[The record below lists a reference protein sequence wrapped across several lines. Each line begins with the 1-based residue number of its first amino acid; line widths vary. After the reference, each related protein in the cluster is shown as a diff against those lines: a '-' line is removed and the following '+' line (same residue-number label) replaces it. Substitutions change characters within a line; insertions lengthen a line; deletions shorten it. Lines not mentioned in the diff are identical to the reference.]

1 MKTWPW
7 RRVLYTALTMRIQL
21 FSDLHLERYPDFR
34 PQFAPDVDVV
44 VLAGDI
50 GSYQPGSRLGTDD
63 FGLARFSP
71 LRPDSSCSKVLFV
84 PGNHEFDSL
93 DFDET
98 YARLREICDRLGI
111 TWLEREAVTLGRV
124 RFVGTTLW
132 SDFEAQV
139 GSQNTVTKQMQLRD
153 KAFRAANYYLKKN
166 TTLKCGEPL
175 LAEGIRELSLE
186 CQAWLRDA
194 LSEPF
199 DGTTIAVTHF
209 APSLLSADP
218 RYGLT
223 PGTSGFC
230 NALDDLFPLADIWM
244 HGHLHCMNDYLV
256 NGVKDGQ
263 PWTCRVVANPLG
275 YLSKGEQAAF
285 RENLVIDVPS

>member
-1 MKTWPW
+1 
-7 RRVLYTALTMRIQL
+7 MRIQL

-34 PQFAPDVDVV
+34 PQLAPDVDVV

-50 GSYQPGSRLGTDD
+50 GSYQPGSSLHTDD
-63 FGLARFSP
+63 FGLERFSP
-71 LRPDSSCSKVLFV
+71 LRLDSRCSKVLFV

-93 DFDET
+93 EFDET
-98 YARLREICDRLGI
+98 YVRLREICDRLGI
-111 TWLEREAVTLGRV
+111 TWLEREVVTLGRV

-132 SDFEAQV
+132 SDFDALA
-139 GSQNTVTKQMQLRD
+139 GSESSATRQMQSRT
-153 KAFRAANYYLKKN
+153 KAYRAANYYLNKN
-166 TTLKCGEPL
+166 TTLKLGDPL
-175 LAEGIRELSLE
+175 LAEGIREMSLE

-194 LSEPF
+194 LSVPF
-199 DGTTIAVTHF
+199 DGTTVAVTHF

-230 NALDDLFPLADIWM
+230 NALDDLLPFAQVWM

-256 NGVKDGQ
+256 EGKKDGQ
-263 PWTCRVVANPLG
+263 SWACRVVANPLG
-275 YLSKGEQAAF
+275 YSSKGEQAAF
-285 RENLVIDVPS
+285 RENLIIEVPS